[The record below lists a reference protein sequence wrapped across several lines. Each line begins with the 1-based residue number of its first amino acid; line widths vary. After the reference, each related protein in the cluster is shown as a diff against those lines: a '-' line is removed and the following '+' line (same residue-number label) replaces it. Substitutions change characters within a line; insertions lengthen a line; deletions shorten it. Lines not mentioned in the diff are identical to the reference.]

1 MSGTP
6 EDNTVADGWSGLP
19 PGGRPVRIAL
29 IGISGYGRI
38 YLQLVRE
45 LRDRGA
51 IRLVAA
57 VVINQQEEAANV
69 AELQAAG
76 CAIHTDYEEML
87 RKHTGQVDL
96 CLIPTGIQWH
106 ARMSIAALRAGMNVL
121 VEKPLAGSLADVR
134 AIREAEHA
142 SGRFAAVGFQDLYT
156 PGTRWLKR
164 QLLTGAIGRVQTIRV
179 LGLWPRPAAYYARN
193 NWTGRLQ
200 VGGVAVFDSPASN
213 AFAHFANLA
222 LYFAGQDREG
232 VAPARQVEAELFR
245 AHAIESFDTA
255 VIRARAGD
263 DVAIWLG
270 FSHTCRETEN
280 PEIQIQG
287 SAGRAVWR
295 YENVCTIT
303 PASGAEQSHPLPES
317 IDTRRVMLSQV
328 LWHLRDPNAAI
339 CTTGMAEAHTALIEA
354 VHAVAPVQTVP
365 PDRIEWFTPAGGNSP
380 IPAVHGL
387 EAAMRAAEKQGGLL
401 REFGF
406 PLRKAAVI

>member
-1 MSGTP
+1 MSGAP
-6 EDNTVADGWSGLP
+6 EDNTTADGWSGLP
-19 PGGRPVRIAL
+19 PGGSPVRIAL

-51 IRLVAA
+51 IHLVAA
-57 VVINQQEEAANV
+57 VVINPEEEAANV
-69 AELQAAG
+69 AELRAAG
-76 CAIHTDYEEML
+76 CAIHADYEEML
-87 RKHTGQVDL
+87 RRHAGEVDL

-106 ARMSIAALRAGMNVL
+106 ARMSVAALRAGMNVL
-121 VEKPLAGSLADVR
+121 VEKPLAGSLADVQ
-134 AIREAEHA
+134 AIRDAERA
-142 SGRFAAVGFQDLYT
+142 SRRFAAVGFQDLYT

-164 QLLTGAIGRVQTIRV
+164 QLLTGAIGRVQAIRV

-200 VGGVAVFDSPASN
+200 VGGVAVFDSPVSN

-222 LYFAGQDREG
+222 LYFAGRSRED

-263 DVAIWLG
+263 DVAVWLG
-270 FSHTCRETEN
+270 FTHACRELEN
-280 PEIQIQG
+280 PEILIEG

-295 YENVCTIT
+295 YENICTIH
-303 PASGAEQSHPLPES
+303 PASGPEQSHPLPEA

-339 CTTGMAEAHTALIEA
+339 CTTAMAESHTALIEA
-354 VHAVAPVQTVP
+354 VHRGTSVQTIP
-365 PDRIEWFTPAGGNSP
+365 PERIEWFTPAGGNSP

-387 EAAMRAAEKQGGLL
+387 EAAMRAAEKQGSLL
-401 REFGF
+401 SEIGF
-406 PLRKAAVI
+406 AGAVRA